1 MNMDIFF
8 TFMQLW
14 HRLKWRSPG
23 GRGHRFQTEYW
34 GHRSIW
40 TNKQTHVL
48 ERIFKDTWEP
58 HQALIFLPPKKFVTK
73 SLEANRSRPEWPC
86 HCLTS
91 DWRTT
96 YCKAL
101 ISNISLSCKFAFL
114 GISCW
119 VTGGGFTSEF
129 PAMAE
134 LSLRLHMF
142 PLWIKRSNDIGNVD
156 PDHVTDLNL
165 DDKKSLLLHR
175 QANGLVLVFSLD
187 RPSSFEEVII
197 SFIPHFRYSNW
208 KFKFEEVWLVC

>member
-23 GRGHRFQTEYW
+23 GRGHRCQTEYW

-142 PLWIKRSNDIGNVD
+142 PLWIKRSNVD
-156 PDHVTDLNL
+156 PDHFTDLNL

-197 SFIPHFRYSNW
+197 SFIPHFRFSNW

>member
-1 MNMDIFF
+1 MFSKRFEHGYIFYLYASLIPF
-8 TFMQLW
+8 KMKISRWEGAPLSNWVLRTQVDL
-14 HRLKWRSPG
+14 
-23 GRGHRFQTEYW
+23 
-34 GHRSIW
+34 
-40 TNKQTHVL
+40 NKQANTCFGENLQRHL
-48 ERIFKDTWEP
+48 G
-58 HQALIFLPPKKFVTK
+58 ALIFLPPKKFVTK

-114 GISCW
+114 GILCW

-142 PLWIKRSNDIGNVD
+142 PL
-156 PDHVTDLNL
+156 
-165 DDKKSLLLHR
+165 
-175 QANGLVLVFSLD
+175 
-187 RPSSFEEVII
+187 
-197 SFIPHFRYSNW
+197 
-208 KFKFEEVWLVC
+208 